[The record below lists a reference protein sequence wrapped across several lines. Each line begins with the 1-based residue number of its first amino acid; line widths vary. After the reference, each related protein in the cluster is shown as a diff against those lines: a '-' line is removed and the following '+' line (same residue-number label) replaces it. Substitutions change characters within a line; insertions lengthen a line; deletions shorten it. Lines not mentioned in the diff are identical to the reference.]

1 MAYQFFF
8 IFRRWW
14 YLNKIFRVFSLT
26 SKTVYSSPK
35 LLFQSVTG
43 GMEARK
49 DHVSRLTETA
59 DKLINVLLSMDHKS
73 EGENTL
79 PDSIRSQVADILDS
93 WNNVVKKSI
102 ELKSKVHHVQIYKMS

>member
-1 MAYQFFF
+1 M
-8 IFRRWW
+8 
-14 YLNKIFRVFSLT
+14 IFRVFSLT
-26 SKTVYSSPK
+26 WETIYNYSPK
-35 LLFQSVTG
+35 RLFQSVTG

-102 ELKSKVHHVQIYKMS
+102 ELKSKVHHVQIHKMSQILLSLSPPRFSEIY